1 MRGNAAEEATCEKLE
16 LDYLIA
22 VRRWLPLMHADFP
35 AVFNEKKMQM
45 QIAQHCVY

>member
-22 VRRWLPLMHADFP
+22 VRRWLPLMHADFT